1 MATDNPSNL
10 TEAES
15 LYLYLGEKIANG
27 GRDSSAV
34 DLLANF
40 EEYYRQLQDLR
51 AKIAEAEES
60 SARGESAPLDVE
72 DVIRRGRER
81 AALRGI
87 TD

>member
-15 LYLYLGEKIANG
+15 LYLYLGERIANG
-27 GRDSSAV
+27 ERDASAA

-40 EEYYRQLQDLR
+40 EEYYCQLRKLR
-51 AKIAEAEES
+51 AKIGEGEKS

-81 AALRGI
+81 AARRGI
-87 TD
+87 AD